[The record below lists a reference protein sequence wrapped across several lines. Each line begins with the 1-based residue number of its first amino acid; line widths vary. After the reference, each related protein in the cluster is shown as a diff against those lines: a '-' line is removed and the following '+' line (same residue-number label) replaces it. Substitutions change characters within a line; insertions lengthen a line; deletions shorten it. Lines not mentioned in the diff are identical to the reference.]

1 MANER
6 IVEILKELVSKMKER
21 DSIRKILREKD
32 IKDTYQKEKEA
43 LEEEITRLKTA
54 TRPFLERYKRP
65 FDNLPDFVNK
75 DNIIEICFIMLM
87 SGIDDVDLLKNY
99 EQIGYILLE
108 IKGEFQEVAGKLND
122 LLEEDTFSY
131 YTFEEVLK
139 MVAL

>member
-54 TRPFLERYKRP
+54 TRPFWERYKRP

>member
-54 TRPFLERYKRP
+54 TRPFLKRYKRP